1 MKTLQFVRNTL
12 TAHQNKSEWCG
23 EAPKTLKDELT
34 ISSDIYRKMSSQY
47 LLISIERF
55 QVSGKYLD

>member
-34 ISSDIYRKMSSQY
+34 ISSDIYRKIPSFKLRQV
-47 LLISIERF
+47 LRLIDASRMI
-55 QVSGKYLD
+55 Q